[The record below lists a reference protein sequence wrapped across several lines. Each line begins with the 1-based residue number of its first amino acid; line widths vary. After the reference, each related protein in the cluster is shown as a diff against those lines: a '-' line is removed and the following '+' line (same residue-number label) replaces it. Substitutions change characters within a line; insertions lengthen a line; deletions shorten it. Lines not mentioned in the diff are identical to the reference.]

1 MKDSEIE
8 WFRPLWLRVV
18 VTVLVAAWF
27 AWETFWNRDQ
37 LWMIITGAALAYAV
51 WNLFIAYKPPPPK
64 KTGAPAAGGPA
75 GGEAAVSG
83 TTADESAAD
92 EPAGDKHRGTGSDG
106 EPKA

>member
-8 WFRPLWLRVV
+8 WFRPLWLRVL
-18 VTVLVAAWF
+18 VTVLVSAWF

-51 WNLFIAYKPPPPK
+51 WNLFIAYKPPPK
-64 KTGAPAAGGPA
+64 KISGPAASEPTAEGPAAGDQ
-75 GGEAAVSG
+75 E
-83 TTADESAAD
+83 T
-92 EPAGDKHRGTGSDG
+92 GTGSNG